1 MTSELFERL
10 LFEEEGTAIDFKKE
24 QYRFVNA
31 SEDEK
36 SELLKDILGFA
47 NAWRRAKAY
56 ILVGVED
63 VRGDKS
69 DVVGIPTSEQLE
81 DHSLQQFVNALVNT
95 PIHFQYRAFSYQ
107 GKQVGIFVF
116 EEGQK
121 RPVYLKRNYGTLE
134 KEKVYVRRG
143 SSTTPSKPAS
153 LDEIALM
160 GAGRPRDRAELL
172 VEFAHIDRDDAIGA
186 RVHMKCE
193 LCTVPERKDIPKI
206 RDPHEHPFGIWTDF
220 LRSHNANYYYELAEY
235 EAMTRLCRPVR
246 LTVKNI
252 GEVAANNVR
261 LELVVPIGVG
271 LLPTEDLP
279 EKPEKEEMAGARAMR
294 GIRSL
299 HQRRDPGE
307 VDIDRNDDRFR
318 IEIDCKDLQ
327 PGRRVWSDRFYIGA
341 GQTGDY
347 PMLGQVFA
355 DNLPTPQEFM
365 LTVTADVE
373 HTTLTIEELR
383 AM

>member
-1 MTSELFERL
+1 MTNELFESL
-10 LFEEEGTAIDFKKE
+10 LFEEEGTTIDFKKE

-31 SEDEK
+31 GDDEK

-69 DVVGIPTSEQLE
+69 NVAGIPASDQLE
-81 DHSLQQFVNALVNT
+81 DHSLQQFVNSLVNT

-107 GKQVGIFVF
+107 GIQVGIFVF
-116 EEGQK
+116 DEGQK

-160 GAGRPRDRAELL
+160 GAGKPRDRAELL

-186 RVHMKCE
+186 RIHMKCE
-193 LCTVPERKDIPKI
+193 FCSVPEAKDIPKL
-206 RDPHEHPFGIWTDF
+206 RDPHEHPFGIRTDF

-261 LELVVPIGVG
+261 VELVVPMGFG

-294 GIRSL
+294 GIRSV
-299 HQRRDPGE
+299 HRRDPGE
-307 VDIDRNDDRFR
+307 VDIDQNDDRFR

-327 PGRRVWSDRFYIGA
+327 PGRRVWSDTFYIGA
-341 GQTGDY
+341 GQSGDY
-347 PMLGQVFA
+347 PIQGYVFA
-355 DNLPTPQEFM
+355 DNLPAPQEFT
-365 LTVTADVE
+365 LTVTADVA
-373 HTTLTIEELR
+373 HTTLTIAELC
-383 AM
+383 AK